1 MNLSEI
7 CIKRPVLAIV
17 LSLVLVVIGVMG
29 YTYLDTRFFPQ
40 FEQNTLIIT
49 TNYPGAS
56 SELVESSITTP
67 LEQAVSGIQ
76 GIKTIRSQSYQGV
89 SSITI
94 TLTSKMNVDKV
105 ANQIR
110 DKVEL
115 ARSQLPSNLDAPQV
129 EVGREDMELMDVGF
143 VDPKQN
149 VNMLRDYLQRYV
161 INQIQQ
167 IPGIASVYVVGANPY
182 AMRIWVD
189 PQKMAAR
196 GLSVDTVETAIKN
209 SNIELP
215 AGEIKGNVINYP
227 ITAETKLSSAAQ
239 FNNIIIKNSNGNLIR
254 VKDIGHAALG
264 EDTGDQMIVKING
277 QPGVFLNI
285 YNTADANPIDA
296 ARNINNLLNQI
307 THQLPPTMKIVHS
320 FDISSYMRESVHEV
334 YVSIIISILCVT
346 AVIFLC
352 LGQWRTVLIPI
363 ATIPVCLI
371 ATFGLMYFLGFSIN
385 VITLLALVLS
395 IGLVVDDAI
404 VMLENIYRHLEEGA
418 TPFVAA
424 ITGSKEITFAVIAMT
439 ITLAAV
445 YAPIGLMQNQ
455 ASSIFQS
462 FAFTLASAVL
472 LSGFI
477 ALTLSPMMCARLLKH
492 QNTAQQH
499 GYTYWLEHGY
509 TKLTVVY
516 QKLLT
521 AILKKRFIVI
531 ICAVGIAIGGFFLLK
546 HTPMAFVPQE
556 DMGLIVAQVNAP
568 TGASIDTFANKL
580 DQVSNIFLKNT
591 DISSLIAMADTN
603 PKSFNGV
610 FATLKPYKQR
620 KHTAEQDAN
629 SANQQFKQIPGLDA
643 ASFPPTFGGSMQAQ
657 VKFSLMSSGSY
668 TDLYHASQNLIEKL
682 ATYPGL
688 TNVQSD
694 IKFDSQQYHL
704 TVNRELAGQLQVSIN
719 DIDNTLAALL
729 GSSKISTFDLDGQ
742 NYNVTIQ
749 AQDQDLHNLDN
760 INQFYVNNAQNKLIP
775 LSTLVYIKP
784 TLSQV
789 VLPHFDRLR
798 SADISAQ
805 LAPGY
810 GLGTVV
816 PYLQQVL
823 PHILN
828 SDTKYAF
835 TGMADNMLNANSSMG
850 LIFLLALVFIYLV
863 LAAQF
868 ESFLDPLI
876 ILLAVPLSIVGAVL
890 SLKLIGGT
898 LNIYTDIGLVTLIG
912 LVSKHGILITQFA
925 NKLQEQGLSIQE
937 ALIKAATTRLR
948 PIIMTTAAMI
958 FGALPLLLSSGA
970 SSASRAQIGMVIIG
984 GLFFGTFFSL
994 VVVPVTYSYANQV
1007 RARIRRRRLPSDAS
1021 V

>member
-1 MNLSEI
+1 MHLSEI

-17 LSLVLVVIGVMG
+17 LSLVLVVIGIMG
-29 YTYLDTRFFPQ
+29 YTYLDTRFFPK
-40 FEQNTLIIT
+40 FEQNSIIIT
-49 TNYPGAS
+49 THYPGAS
-56 SELVESSITTP
+56 SQLVELSITTP
-67 LEQAVSGIQ
+67 LEQAISGIQ
-76 GIKTIRSQSYQGV
+76 GINTIQSQSYQSV

-94 TLTSKMNVDKV
+94 TLTSKMDVDKI

-115 ARSQLPSNLDAPQV
+115 ARSQLPNNLDAPQV
-129 EVGREDMELMDVGF
+129 QVGWDDMDLMDVGV

-149 VNMLRDYLQRYV
+149 VNMLRDYLERYV

-167 IPGIASVYVVGANPY
+167 IPGIANVYVVGANPY
-182 AMRIWVD
+182 AMRIGVD

-196 GLSVDTVETAIKN
+196 GLSVDAVETAIKN

-215 AGEIKGNVINYP
+215 AGEIKGDMINYP
-227 ITAETKLSSAAQ
+227 MTAETKLSSAAE
-239 FNNIIIKNSNGNLIR
+239 FNNIIIKNSDGNLIR
-254 VKDIGHAALG
+254 VKDIGHAVLG
-264 EDTGDQMIVKING
+264 EDTGDQSIVKING
-277 QPGVFLNI
+277 QPGVFLSI

-296 ARNINNLLNQI
+296 ARDVNHLLNQI
-307 THQLPPTMKIVHS
+307 AKQLPFSMKIVHS
-320 FDISSYMRESVHEV
+320 FDSSTYMRESVHEV
-334 YVSIIISILCVT
+334 YVSIIMSILCVIT
-346 AVIFLC
+346 VIFLC

-404 VMLENIYRHLEEGA
+404 VMLENIYRHIEQGA
-418 TPFVAA
+418 KPFVAA

-472 LSGFI
+472 LSGFV

-492 QNTAQQH
+492 KDTPSPSKQSH
-499 GYTYWLEHGY
+499 GYTYWLERGY
-509 TKLTVVY
+509 ERLTQAY

-521 AILKKRFIVI
+521 AILKKRLIVLL
-531 ICAVGIAIGGFFLLK
+531 CAVGIAVGGYFLLK
-546 HTPMAFVPQE
+546 HTPMAFVPSE
-556 DMGLIVAQVNAP
+556 DMGLIVAQVNSP
-568 TGASIDTFANKL
+568 TGASIATFTTKL
-580 DQVSNIFLKNT
+580 QQVSDIFLKNSDVT
-591 DISSLIAMADTN
+591 SIIAVADTN
-603 PKSFNGV
+603 PKSFNGI
-610 FATLKPYKQR
+610 FATLKPYNQR
-620 KHTAEQDAN
+620 KFTAEQA
-629 SANQQFKQIPGLDA
+629 SVSVNQQIKQIPGLDA
-643 ASFPPTFGGSMQAQ
+643 ASFPPSFGSSMQAQ
-657 VKFSLMSSGSY
+657 ITFSLMSSGTY
-668 TDLYHASQNLIEKL
+668 TDLYHTAQNLLDTLK
-682 ATYPGL
+682 TYPGF
-688 TNVQSD
+688 TNLQSN
-694 IKFDSQQYHL
+694 IKFDSQQYNL

-729 GSSKISTFDLDGQ
+729 GGSQISTFDMDGK

-749 AQDQDLHNLDN
+749 AQDQDLHNLN
-760 INQFYVNNAQNKLIP
+760 SLNQFYVNNAQNKLIP
-775 LSTLVYIKP
+775 LTNLVHSEP

-789 VLPHFDRLR
+789 VLPHFNRLR
-798 SADISAQ
+798 STEISAQ

-823 PHILN
+823 PHILD
-828 SDTKYAF
+828 SHTKYAF
-835 TGMADNMLNANSSMG
+835 TGMADNMLNSNSSMG

-868 ESFLDPLI
+868 ESFLDPFI
-876 ILLAVPLSIVGAVL
+876 ILLAVPLSIVGAIL
-890 SLKLIGGT
+890 SLKIIGGT

-970 SSASRAQIGMVIIG
+970 SSASREQIGIVIIG

-994 VVVPVTYSYANQV
+994 VVVPVTYSYANQLKQ
-1007 RARIRRRRLPSDAS
+1007 RIKRRTP
-1021 V
+1021 